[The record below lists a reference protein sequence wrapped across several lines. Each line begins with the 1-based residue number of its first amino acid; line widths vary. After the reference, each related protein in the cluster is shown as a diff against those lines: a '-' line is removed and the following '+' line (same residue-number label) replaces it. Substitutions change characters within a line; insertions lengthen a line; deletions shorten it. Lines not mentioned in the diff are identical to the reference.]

1 MSTWLREWYP
11 DRVEDDADYQPMM
24 RNLSRS
30 SGDELARVFLQD
42 MIAHHMM
49 AVIMM
54 SQQFLVRGDPEPGDA
69 GFAQLAAPHRERA
82 TAAPTRSRPA
92 SACG

>member
-30 SGDELARVFLQD
+30 SGDELARVFL
-42 MIAHHMM
+42 
-49 AVIMM
+49 
-54 SQQFLVRGDPEPGDA
+54 
-69 GFAQLAAPHRERA
+69 
-82 TAAPTRSRPA
+82 
-92 SACG
+92 